1 MLALLL
7 DWLAWGG
14 PLGFLF
20 LIFALWMLADAIRRG
35 EWLWAVFI
43 FLFPPL
49 NAPLYF
55 FLVYRAAAGPRP
67 GFELPGAGTRARIK
81 ELENRIHH
89 LDNARDHA
97 DLADLRFQQGKL
109 ELAEAGY
116 RAARQ
121 RDPDDL
127 DIQAHYGQCLARLG
141 RPAEALPLLEQV
153 TRAEPDHDFGHTQM
167 ALAEVHTALGQSDA
181 AVAAWQGVLE
191 RHTYARAR
199 VQLAELLLARNDR
212 EAARSALNEVLADD
226 THAPAFQRRRERVW
240 VQKARTLLRQA
251 AGSPG
256 SGQ

>member
-20 LIFALWMLADAIRRG
+20 LVFALWMLVDAIRRG

-43 FLFPPL
+43 FLFAPL

-55 FLVYRAAAGPRP
+55 FLVYRASSGPVQ

-81 ELENRIHH
+81 ELEDRIHH

-116 RAARQ
+116 RAARE
-121 RDPDDL
+121 RDPQDL
-127 DIQAHYGQCLARLG
+127 DIQAHHGQCLLRLG
-141 RPAEALPLLEQV
+141 RPAEALPLLEHV
-153 TRAEPDHDFGHTQM
+153 TRTEPGHDFGHTQM
-167 ALAEVHTALGQSDA
+167 ALAETYAALGQADA
-181 AVAAWQGVLE
+181 AMAAWQRVLE

-199 VQLAELLLARNDR
+199 VQLAELLLARHER
-212 EAARSALNEVLADD
+212 ETARSVLAEVLSDD
-226 THAPAFQRRRERVW
+226 THAPAFQRKRERVW
-240 VQKARTLLRQA
+240 VQKAKTLLRQA
-251 AGSPG
+251 GG
-256 SGQ
+256 